1 MYRTGC
7 AKARKLC
14 AQGSITHSIIE
25 AKWSMLNS
33 HYGTFH
39 LRYERHILAQWALE
53 RWEEKTLSDSCF
65 QWQVADKTYTM
76 ILATLISPDSIFYFQ
91 GENKEQNDKEKNWD
105 ILIFNSVNKGEKM
118 KTGNCA
124 NGEERKNLL
133 QKKWNSIERR
143 FKFPSTWWGRNNIR
157 RLSMKL
163 LWLNT
168 GPSYYF

>member
-1 MYRTGC
+1 MELSISGMRDIFLLNEHW
-7 AKARKLC
+7 KDEKRKLYLIHV
-14 AQGSITHSIIE
+14 SND
-25 AKWSMLNS
+25 KW
-33 HYGTFH
+33 HI
-39 LRYERHILAQWALE
+39 RHTQWY
-53 RWEEKTLSDSCF
+53 F
-65 QWQVADKTYTM
+65 
-76 ILATLISPDSIFYFQ
+76 ATLISPDSIFYFQ

-168 GPSYYF
+168 GPYCPVTSYTERYCF